1 MGDLSIERVAAGAL
15 GAVIQDRFAAL
26 ADRNSPTLRVAG
38 VVASHEELLPALNEL
53 LEAERAGSRVTL
65 RTAAEA
71 PEALK
76 ALIVASHRD
85 EARWCG
91 VLTRAIHHLGGTPS
105 PKTGAFH
112 DKTTAIVDIP
122 ARLAFLNR
130 SQGWVVRKLRMLLPT
145 ILDDA
150 IHADL
155 TAMLA
160 SHERNIGLVAA
171 KLPAPPSQG
180 GSR

>member
-1 MGDLSIERVAAGAL
+1 M
-15 GAVIQDRFAAL
+15 
-26 ADRNSPTLRVAG
+26 
-38 VVASHEELLPALNEL
+38 
-53 LEAERAGSRVTL
+53 
-65 RTAAEA
+65 
-71 PEALK
+71 
-76 ALIVASHRD
+76 
-85 EARWCG
+85 
-91 VLTRAIHHLGGTPS
+91 
-105 PKTGAFH
+105 
-112 DKTTAIVDIP
+112 
-122 ARLAFLNR
+122 
-130 SQGWVVRKLRMLLPT
+130 VRKLKMLLPT